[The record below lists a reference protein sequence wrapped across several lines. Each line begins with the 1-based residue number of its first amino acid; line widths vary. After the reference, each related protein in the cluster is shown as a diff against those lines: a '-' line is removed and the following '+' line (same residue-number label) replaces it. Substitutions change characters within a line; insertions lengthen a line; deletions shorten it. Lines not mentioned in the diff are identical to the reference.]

1 MSSDGHQRS
10 WKGWGSRFSVGFH
23 GHSHF
28 LHLFLKIHTFC
39 TLTLKIS
46 HFLHIYPPRRR
57 RAAARPN
64 GAPSKLTQSPV
75 KHFNYVP
82 AKCSFGDLQNW
93 YIIRHPARG
102 LVVIRGLPDRLEARI
117 RCWSGGDRPPNRQ
130 KRRRR
135 GSLRP
140 LMRWRRGDFDRRS
153 SAVPA
158 FPAATATTFLHS
170 DGFGDIVGREIQPQ
184 SRGERGDK
192 PTGQRRVRD
201 VGRPFSRP
209 FPSVMV
215 QPRGGA

>member
-1 MSSDGHQRS
+1 M
-10 WKGWGSRFSVGFH
+10 GSVRPFLFFLMMMMMRKDRPSAAT
-23 GHSHF
+23 SH
-28 LHLFLKIHTFC
+28 
-39 TLTLKIS
+39 
-46 HFLHIYPPRRR
+46 PRTQ
-57 RAAARPN
+57 N
-64 GAPSKLTQSPV
+64 TGAPSKLTQSPV

-140 LMRWRRGDFDRRS
+140 LMRWRRGDFGRRS

-158 FPAATATTFLHS
+158 FPAATATRFLVC
-170 DGFGDIVGREIQPQ
+170 DGFGDLVGRQIKPRTGVKGAAKRQA
-184 SRGERGDK
+184 SVAFATLAAHFRG
-192 PTGQRRVRD
+192 RVR
-201 VGRPFSRP
+201 R
-209 FPSVMV
+209 
-215 QPRGGA
+215 